1 MNKMFLLLLLNSILI
16 SKELITPIPPNEN
29 INSKKAMLGNK
40 LFFEVQ
46 LSQDNTISCASCHI
60 LNEGG
65 DDNLPVSFGINGKKG
80 DRNSPTV
87 LNSKFN
93 HVQFWDGRAIDLED
107 QAAGPIHNPVEMN
120 SNFDEV
126 IKKLTKDKVYI
137 TLFNAIYKDGITS
150 KNITNAIAEYEN
162 TLITP
167 NGKFDQF
174 LRGDKEALS
183 DCEKQG
189 YQLFK
194 DYGCVS
200 CHNGVNIGGNLMQKL
215 GIIENFNSPDKGKYN
230 VTKKEE
236 DKYYFKVPSLRNIHL
251 TSPYFH
257 DGLTPTLKDAVAKMS
272 YYQIGYTL
280 TEKEIDLIIKF
291 LRTLGGE
298 QNFKKELDHE

>member
-120 SNFDEV
+120 SNFEEV
-126 IKKLTKDKVYI
+126 IKKLKKDKVYI